1 MIRSSVSSFFIAA
14 VLATASSACGGSA
27 GASRFPQGDP
37 IQLLSEAAHLGN
49 NRAGSQNF
57 TSGLATAARL
67 CSLVSM
73 PVATDANLQVLNVK
87 NTETLSD
94 QLTVNGKAFPLGISL
109 ERDPHEMT
117 PNSTN
122 LSPVFFVHLDA
133 GPSEIC
139 LVAGQKPNGDVD
151 DFEVDQVTLFVQGI
165 DPTTVSVRR
174 GLGMGTPPPSAP
186 PSQPW
191 GQTQGYPNRRP

>member
-1 MIRSSVSSFFIAA
+1 MVRSSLGAFFLAA
-14 VLATASSACGGSA
+14 VLATESMACGPT
-27 GASRFPQGDP
+27 GASRFPQGEP
-37 IQLLSEAAHLGN
+37 IQLLSEPAHLGN
-49 NRAGSQNF
+49 NSAGGQNF
-57 TSGLATAARL
+57 SSGPATAARL

-94 QLTVNGKAFPLGISL
+94 LLTVNGKAFPLGISL
-109 ERDPHEMT
+109 ERDPREVT
-117 PNSTN
+117 PNATS

-139 LVAGQKPNGDVD
+139 LVAGQKPTGDVD
-151 DFEVDQVTLFVQGI
+151 DFEVDQVTMFVQGI
-165 DPTTVSVRR
+165 DPSTISVRR
-174 GLGMGTPPPSAP
+174 GLGMGAPPPSLP

-191 GQTQGYPNRRP
+191 GQTQGYPYRRP